1 MNIEVKLFSILA
13 RYLPPEADGRRVR
26 LTVPEGTTVAQVLDQ
41 LGVPRQLAKLI
52 VIDGVVHQKADMVL
66 RAGNVLSV
74 FPPIAGGKEA
84 MITITFNAFSFLRP
98 KLKSIGIDYSNAR
111 VEIPEGITVE
121 ELIEKIGLEQEEVE
135 AVFVNGKV
143 VLTDSILQN
152 DDRVGLVPPGTP
164 GPYRVLLGIFKPE
177 KSG

>member
-74 FPPIAGGKEA
+74 FPPIAGGR
-84 MITITFNAFSFLRP
+84 RP
-98 KLKSIGIDYSNAR
+98 
-111 VEIPEGITVE
+111 
-121 ELIEKIGLEQEEVE
+121 
-135 AVFVNGKV
+135 
-143 VLTDSILQN
+143 
-152 DDRVGLVPPGTP
+152 
-164 GPYRVLLGIFKPE
+164 
-177 KSG
+177 